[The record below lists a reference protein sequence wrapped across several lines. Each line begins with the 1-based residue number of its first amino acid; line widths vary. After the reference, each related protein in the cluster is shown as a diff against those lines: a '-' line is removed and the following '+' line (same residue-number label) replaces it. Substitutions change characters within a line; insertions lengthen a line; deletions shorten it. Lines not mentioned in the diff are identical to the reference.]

1 MLDGAVPGFEELMVA
16 YRGFQQEELGCEFWF
31 LPSLCVV
38 KCTQHIA

>member
-31 LPSLCVV
+31 LPFLCVV